1 LFSQFG
7 FKYSVWL
14 TKQGLAEADLQLLG
28 LAKADVWLFMTVI
41 LFVIVQIVKK
51 GLEIQIENDLNI

>member
-14 TKQGLAEADLQLLG
+14 TKQGLAAADLQLLG
-28 LAKADVWLFMTVI
+28 FAGADVWLFMTVI

-51 GLEIQIENDLNI
+51 GLEIQIENDLTV